1 MIFLGLE
8 PLVSFLNF
16 FLLDFSC
23 TFLTTLLL
31 VLEYSHHNPSHP
43 TVDKADDSGQFLDS
57 ELESFRCML
66 GEGKPFETASDFT
79 LTAFF
84 IHVPV

>member
-8 PLVSFLNF
+8 PLVSFLIF
-16 FLLDFSC
+16 FLLKFSC
-23 TFLTTLLL
+23 TFLTTLVL
-31 VLEYSHHNPSHP
+31 VLEDSHHNL
-43 TVDKADDSGQFLDS
+43 TVDNANDPGQFLDS
-57 ELESFRCML
+57 ELESFRRML
-66 GEGKPFETASDFT
+66 GEGKRFETASDFT